1 MIVKNKNYY
10 IRCQNCIY
18 CEEVG
23 LKKGNKVIAT
33 DLKCT
38 CKSVGEILDDFCYCE
53 CYKKYIGGCE
63 EQMARTYEETQEV
76 KRKKEYKQVKAITE
90 KYNAD
95 NVNHPKHYA
104 DSCSIECID
113 AMVMTFGAERTAEYC
128 VQNAYKYAWRHK
140 YKNRLED
147 LKKAEWY
154 LDKFDELVTWCETKF
169 SADGE
174 IETKYLEL
182 GQFLRGMIETERKE
196 YESGK
201 RNK

>member
-1 MIVKNKNYY
+1 MSETNNKWVDLGVCKYCEHQTQTNINNAAEGKTITLYGCEKG
-10 IRCQNCIY
+10 IRCGKHGVCRCNSY
-18 CEEVG
+18 
-23 LKKGNKVIAT
+23 
-33 DLKCT
+33 
-38 CKSVGEILDDFCYCE
+38 
-53 CYKKYIGGCE
+53 
-63 EQMARTYEETQEV
+63 V
-76 KRKKEYKQVKAITE
+76 KMKESKLGKINE
-90 KYNAD
+90 KD

-113 AMVMTFGAERTAEYC
+113 AMVMTFGAKGTAEYC

-169 SADGE
+169 SADGA
-174 IETKYLEL
+174 IKTKYLEL
-182 GQFLRGMIETERKE
+182 GQFLRGMIDTERKE